1 MRLYRIR
8 KEKTLYNQQRGT
20 TTPAFIIGEYM
31 DKNIYLDSGYLNI
44 DYILRFRVPFIFCVG
59 GRGTGKTYGAL
70 KYVLDNGIKF
80 LYMRR
85 TQAQADLIN
94 RAEFSPFK
102 SIMRDTGAV
111 ILSTPITK
119 YNSAFYRG
127 KIEGDKTIQDGAPI
141 GYTLALSTVS
151 NLRGF
156 DMSDCEL
163 LIYDEFIP
171 EPHERPL
178 KNEAQAL
185 FNAYETINR
194 NRELSGAPALKVL
207 CLANANT
214 ITNPVFDA
222 LGVIDKVYA
231 MENSGQVVS
240 INEARGYAIVLLS
253 DSPISERKR
262 ETALYKLTRGSEFE
276 SMAIDNSYNVQFNRQ
291 NVNLLEYAPL
301 FTVEGITIYKHKSGA
316 GFYVTRH
323 ASGGAQQ
330 IDTRLYRKQFA
341 RLVSDADARG
351 LVQYENLSLREALT
365 ML

>member
-1 MRLYRIR
+1 
-8 KEKTLYNQQRGT
+8 
-20 TTPAFIIGEYM
+20 M
-31 DKNIYLDSGYLNI
+31 DKNIYLKSGYLNI
-44 DYILRFRVPFIFCVG
+44 DYILHFKVPFIFCVG

-70 KYVLDNGIKF
+70 KYVLDNHIKF

-94 RAEFSPFK
+94 RPEFTPFK
-102 SIMRDTGAV
+102 SITRDTGTL

-119 YNSAFYRG
+119 YNSAFYVG
-127 KIEGDKTIQDGAPI
+127 KLEGDKAIPEGAPI

-156 DMSDCEL
+156 DMSDCTL

-171 EPHERPL
+171 EQHERPL

-214 ITNPVFDA
+214 INNPIFNA
-222 LGVIDKVYA
+222 LNIIDKVFSMGQA
-231 MENSGQVVS
+231 GQVVS
-240 INEARGYAIVLLS
+240 INESRGYAIVLLS

-262 ETALYKLTRGSEFE
+262 ETALYRLTSGTDFE
-276 SMAIDNSYNVQFNRQ
+276 SMAIDNSYNVNFEKPK
-291 NVNLLEYAPL
+291 VNLLEYAPI
-301 FTVEGITIYKHKSGA
+301 FTVEGITVYRHKNGARLYVTTHKSG
-316 GFYVTRH
+316 
-323 ASGGAQQ
+323 GAVE
-330 IDTRLYRKQFA
+330 IDARLYRKQYA
-341 RLVSDADARG
+341 ALVEQLDARG
-351 LVQYENLSLREALT
+351 MVFYEQLSLREALT
-365 ML
+365 AL

>member
-1 MRLYRIR
+1 MHTSN
-8 KEKTLYNQQRGT
+8 KEREILYNQQAGAI
-20 TTPAFIIGEYM
+20 TPAFLIGEYM
-31 DKNIYLDSGYLNI
+31 DKNIYLESRYLNI
-44 DYILRFRVPFIFCVG
+44 GYILRFHVPFIFCVG

-70 KYVLDNGIKF
+70 KYVLDNGVKF

-94 RAEFSPFK
+94 RPEFSPFK
-102 SIMRDTGAV
+102 SIMRDTGAI
-111 ILSTPITK
+111 ILSAPITK

-127 KIEGDKTIQDGAPI
+127 KIEGDKTIPDGAPI

-171 EPHERPL
+171 EKHERPL

-194 NRELSGAPALKVL
+194 NRELTGAPAMKVL

-214 ITNPVFDA
+214 IVNPIFEA
-222 LGVIDKVYA
+222 LKIIDKVYA

-240 INEARGYAIVLLS
+240 INEARGYAIVLLAG
-253 DSPISERKR
+253 SPISERKR
-262 ETALYKLTRGSEFE
+262 DTALYKLTRGSEFE
-276 SMAIDNSYNVQFNRQ
+276 SMAIDNSYNVQFTHQ

-301 FTVEGITIYKHKSGA
+301 FTVDGITIYKHKSGA

-323 ASGGAQQ
+323 ASGGAEQ

-341 RLVSDADARG
+341 RLISDADARG
-351 LVQYENLSLREALT
+351 LVQYENLSLRESLT
-365 ML
+365 EI